1 MEVYEF
7 DKCLLDR
14 LEESMGV
21 LSWKDEVIPA
31 SQVRS
36 EWSYYIELQIEPAGT
51 WCVIKLHGIF

>member
-1 MEVYEF
+1 MEVYDF

-14 LEESMGV
+14 LEESMTV

-36 EWSYYIELQIEPAGT
+36 EWSYYIELQIEPAG
-51 WCVIKLHGIF
+51 K